1 MGTLW
6 KLLNIW
12 SPQRIF
18 LGDVPCAQL
27 QHWIHVPCHP
37 RKLPRCWRPD
47 KKGHPERSVFR
58 RSLQNK
64 KKREDS
70 AGFSWQLVSIGFSSS
85 FKKSPN
91 LPGHRMTLSTLG
103 CVVTHQCHT
112 CGKGFWLLQGTQRG
126 FWKRWWNIPGEPNKK
141 PSPVDAHS
149 WVYHYLGSSKLT
161 PNWLVNGILLL
172 GLPH

>member
-1 MGTLW
+1 MFHAPSFSIGSTFHAIPESFLDVEG
-6 KLLNIW
+6 LIRRATPNIPF
-12 SPQRIF
+12 SAGLF
-18 LGDVPCAQL
+18 
-27 QHWIHVPCHP
+27 
-37 RKLPRCWRPD
+37 KT
-47 KKGHPERSVFR
+47 
-58 RSLQNK
+58 K

-70 AGFSWQLVSIGFSSS
+70 AGFSWQVVSIGFSSS